1 MLASCMGLSV
11 ALRASLAL
19 LVLLVAGCATLPEHL
34 PQGPPGHALP
44 PQPGGPLADL
54 ENTLAPQ
61 LTGNKSA
68 WHLLDANDDALRW
81 RLALIDSAEHT
92 LDLQYYFWWQD
103 DVGELVMKHV
113 IDAADRGVK
122 VRILLDDLSTALKN
136 DRTLGVRDWQIATV
150 NAHPNIE
157 LRLFNAFRSR
167 SLPGRGIDFLRR
179 MEVMNQRMHNK
190 MLVADNRTVI
200 LGGRNIGDE
209 YFGFNVE
216 FNFHDLDALG
226 IGPAAR
232 QSSTVFDHYWNSD
245 WVVPVS
251 ALQLHA
257 TRRDLRARRP
267 TMLASLNG
275 SPVVADFPL
284 NRADWSDALAALAK
298 SVYIGPSRVVA
309 DVPAP
314 GMVRHRTP
322 EAMRKLMASA
332 QHELLITNAYVIPDK
347 EDIALFRE
355 LTMHGVKI
363 RLLTNSLA
371 SQDVPAVNAHY
382 KRWREP
388 LIEAGVQLF
397 EWRADA
403 AVRAEVADALPIKA
417 EFGGLH
423 VKAMVID
430 RRQVFIGSMNL
441 DPRSEEL
448 NSEMG
453 VAVDSPALAEATA
466 ALIERDMQPQN
477 AWAVTRN
484 SWGALR
490 WTAGGKVLT
499 RQPAR
504 SFWQR
509 TQDIFFMLFPRN
521 LY

>member
-1 MLASCMGLSV
+1 MRVPVL
-11 ALRASLAL
+11 LRTSLAL
-19 LVLLVAGCATLPEHL
+19 WVLLVAGCATLPAHL
-34 PQGPPGHALP
+34 PHGPPGHALP

-54 ENTLAPQ
+54 ENALASR

-81 RLALIDSAEHT
+81 RLALVDSAQHT

-103 DVGELVMKHV
+103 DVGELLMKHV
-113 IDAADRGVK
+113 IDTADRGVK
-122 VRILLDDLSTALKN
+122 VRILLDDLSTAMKN
-136 DRTLGVRDWQIATV
+136 DRTLGVRDWQIAMV

-190 MLVADNRTVI
+190 LLVADNRAVI

-209 YFGFNVE
+209 YFGFNAE

-226 IGPAAR
+226 IGPVAR
-232 QSSTVFDHYWNSD
+232 RSSTVFDRYWNSD

-257 TRRDLRARRP
+257 TAHDLRARRP
-267 TMLASLNG
+267 TVLANLNG
-275 SPVVADFPL
+275 SPVIAQFPL
-284 NRADWSDALAALAK
+284 NRADWTAALADLVK
-298 SVYIGPSRVVA
+298 TMNIGPSRVIA

-314 GMVRHRTP
+314 GTVRHRTP

-332 QHELLITNAYVIPDK
+332 QHELLITNAYVIPDD

-355 LTMHGVKI
+355 LTMHGVRI

-382 KRWREP
+382 KRWRVP

-397 EWRADA
+397 EWRPDA
-403 AVRAEVADALPIKA
+403 AVRATVADATPLKA
-417 EFGGLH
+417 EFAGLH
-423 VKAMVID
+423 VKALVID

-448 NSEMG
+448 NSEIG
-453 VAVDSPALAEATA
+453 VVVESPELAAATA
-466 ALIERDMQPQN
+466 ALIERDMQPEN
-477 AWAVTRN
+477 AWEVTRT
-484 SWGALR
+484 SKGALR
-490 WTAGGKVLT
+490 WTAGDQVLT

-509 TQDIFFMLFPRN
+509 TQDVFFMLFPRN